1 MICGRYGWGGACCG
15 DSGFGMTHT
24 HQKKKKQLPQILRNE
39 NLSYDHRKAQFGS
52 QILQRESGS
61 ITAPLYYVNSTY
73 CNVNHQQLSSTNQS
87 PETTTMTTTT
97 TTTISYFPAR
107 PFASGMPFLLMIN
120 RGECSFVQ
128 KVCNTGGQY

>member
-1 MICGRYGWGGACCG
+1 MVWGG
-15 DSGFGMTHT
+15 GFLTHVVGGLGMTHT
-24 HQKKKKQLPQILRNE
+24 HTKHTPKKKQLPQILRNE
-39 NLSYDHRKAQFGS
+39 NLSYDHRQAQFGS

-73 CNVNHQQLSSTNQS
+73 CNANHQQLSSINQS
-87 PETTTMTTTT
+87 PETTTMTTT

-128 KVCNTGGQY
+128 KVCNTGGQ